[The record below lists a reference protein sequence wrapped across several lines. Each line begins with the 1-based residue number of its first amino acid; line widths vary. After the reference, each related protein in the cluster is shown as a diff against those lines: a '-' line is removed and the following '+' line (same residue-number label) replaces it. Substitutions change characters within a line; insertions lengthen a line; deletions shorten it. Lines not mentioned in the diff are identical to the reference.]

1 VVFYSLFS
9 TDKIGFIAMK
19 NGEIIHAPA
28 ENLSTKRGKTQPEQH
43 EKRYIESGNH

>member
-1 VVFYSLFS
+1 
-9 TDKIGFIAMK
+9 MK

-43 EKRYIESGNH
+43 VNEKRYIESGNH